1 MKNIIWGLIIGL
13 LAGSIGTALIFWDKM
28 PELMLNV
35 NESRYSFDQTY
46 TNLEDAILEQDWDIQ
61 HVYNISECMEN
72 YGYESLNQISIFS
85 ICNAGNVNNILQDDE
100 DRKVT
105 AIMPCRIAVYEKT
118 DGSVWVA
125 SLNIGLM
132 SKMFGGNIE
141 SVMSSVAEDEAK
153 MLESV
158 LAD

>member
-13 LAGSIGTALIFWDKM
+13 LAGSIGTALIFWNKM

-35 NESRYSFDQTY
+35 NKSKYNFDQTY
-46 TNLEDAILEQDWDIQ
+46 SNLEDAILEQDWDIQ

-72 YGYESLNQISIFS
+72 YGYESLNKISIFS
-85 ICNAGNVNNILQDDE
+85 ICNAENVNNILQDDE

-118 DGSVWVA
+118 DGSVWIA

-141 SVMSSVAEDEAK
+141 NVMSGVAEDEAR
-153 MLESV
+153 MLSSI
-158 LAD
+158 LAE

>member
-46 TNLEDAILEQDWDIQ
+46 TNLEDAILQQDWDIQ

-72 YGYESLNQISIFS
+72 YGYEALNQISIFS
-85 ICNAGNVNNILQDDE
+85 ICNAENVNNILQDDE